1 MKTIDFFNN
10 AADQWDQMVRHDE
23 SKINNLLKKVAVR
36 PGQYILD
43 VGTGTGVLIPF
54 LLEWLGEDGA
64 IVAVDISEKMI
75 EKARQKIT
83 DPRVSF
89 LILDI
94 EKASLPG
101 RLFDVIFC
109 YSVFPHFSNP
119 EKALCN
125 MHDLLA
131 PGGSLV
137 IMHSDSRE
145 TINDRHRRIGG
156 PVGGHEL
163 PAVVT
168 LQEAG
173 LRIGFLKMAAE
184 ETADYYFLHVKKPYT
199 VFNPLKPCKS

>member
-23 SKINNLLKKVAVR
+23 SKINSLLMKVTVR
-36 PGQYILD
+36 PGQNILD

-54 LLEWLGEDGA
+54 LLERLGGDGA
-64 IVAVDISEKMI
+64 IVAVDISGKMI

-94 EKASLPG
+94 EQASLG

-125 MHDLLA
+125 MYDLLA

-145 TINDRHRRIGG
+145 TINNRHRRIGG

-163 PAVVT
+163 PAVGK
-168 LQEAG
+168 LQEMG
-173 LRIGFLKMAAE
+173 LRVGFLKMTAE
-184 ETADYYFLHVKKPYT
+184 ETAAHYFLCLTKPRYK
-199 VFNPLKPCKS
+199 VIA